1 LKFLECAEYL
11 ELKKL
16 DMHGVLREFNV
27 LELDSFLHGSINL
40 ENILSPAE
48 KQLIVMQELDNLRAI
63 AGDRFIPGYAEHSLH
78 VGQSI
83 SKQCC

>member
-1 LKFLECAEYL
+1 L

-16 DMHGVLREFNV
+16 DVNGVLREFNA
-27 LELDSFLHGSINL
+27 LELDSFLHGNINL

-48 KQLIVMQELDNLRAI
+48 KQLIVMQELENIRAVS
-63 AGDRFIPGYAEHSLH
+63 GDSTIPGYPAVGLH

-83 SKQCC
+83 RKPYKTPTYLTAI